1 MKTAKKLTALLLAV
15 VMVLAMSVSAFAATT
30 STATIQVIYGGE
42 PVLDAKPIS
51 FEITTGMTAKDA
63 LDQYADMLELTW
75 KTVPSTNPGFGS
87 TAYAV
92 DTILGVGSEPVGSA
106 SGIPAVH
113 WSDTYAG
120 YGLEYSEG
128 TGDDTVYHFI
138 YVGDDWKFTVNGSVP
153 LDPDH
158 TLDDGVTPYQYYMD
172 QYTVQAGDAIVVE
185 HTRQI
190 ERWTGTSDWISGT

>member
-1 MKTAKKLTALLLAV
+1 MKTARKLTALLLAV

-92 DTILGVGSEPVGSA
+92 DTILGVGSEPV
-106 SGIPAVH
+106 IPAVY
-113 WSDTYAG
+113 WSTTYAG

-172 QYTVQAGDAIVVE
+172 QYTVQAGDVIVVE

>member
-42 PVLDAKPIS
+42 PVLDAEPVS

-106 SGIPAVH
+106 SGIPAVY
-113 WSDTYAG
+113 WSTTYAG

>member
-42 PVLDAKPIS
+42 PVLDVEPVS
-51 FEITTGMTAKDA
+51 FEITAGMTAKDA

-75 KTVPSTNPGFGS
+75 KTVPSTNPGFSS

-92 DTILGVGSEPVGSA
+92 DTIFGVGSDPVGSA
-106 SGIPAVH
+106 SGIPAVY
-113 WSDTYAG
+113 WSTQFPG

-153 LDPDH
+153 TDPNH
-158 TLDDGVTPYQYYMD
+158 TLDDGVTAYQYYMD

-185 HTRQI
+185 YVRQI

>member
-1 MKTAKKLTALLLAV
+1 MRTAKKLTALLLAV
-15 VMVLAMSVSAFAATT
+15 IMVFAMSVSAFAATT
-30 STATIQVIYGGE
+30 STATIQVIYGG
-42 PVLDAKPIS
+42 
-51 FEITTGMTAKDA
+51 TT
-63 LDQYADMLELTW
+63 
-75 KTVPSTNPGFGS
+75 PGFGS

-92 DTILGVGSEPVGSA
+92 DTILGFGGEPVGSA

-120 YGLEYSEG
+120 YGLEYTEG

-138 YVGDDWKFTVNGSVP
+138 YVGNDWQFTVNGSVP
-153 LDPDH
+153 TDPDH
-158 TLDDGVTPYQYYMD
+158 TLDDGVTAYQYYMD
-172 QYTVQAGDAIVVE
+172 QYIVQAGDAIVVE

>member
-42 PVLDAKPIS
+42 PVLDAEPVS
-51 FEITTGMTAKDA
+51 FEITAKDA
-63 LDQYADMLELTW
+63 LDQYTDILENTW
-75 KTVPSTNPGFGS
+75 KVVPSTNPGFGS

-106 SGIPAVH
+106 SGIHAVY
-113 WSDTYAG
+113 WSTTYAG

>member
-42 PVLDAKPIS
+42 PVLDAEPVS
-51 FEITTGMTAKDA
+51 FEITAGMTAKDA
-63 LDQYADMLELTW
+63 LDQYTDILENTW
-75 KTVPSTNPGFGS
+75 KVVPSTNPGFGS

-92 DTILGVGSEPVGSA
+92 DTILGFGSA

-120 YGLEYSEG
+120 YGLEYTEG

-138 YVGDDWKFTVNGSVP
+138 YVGNDWLFTVNGSVP

>member
-42 PVLDAKPIS
+42 PVLDAEPVS
-51 FEITTGMTAKDA
+51 FEITAGMTAKDA
-63 LDQYADMLELTW
+63 LDQYTDILENTW
-75 KTVPSTNPGFGS
+75 KVVPSTNPGFGS

-92 DTILGVGSEPVGSA
+92 DTILGFGGEPVGSA